1 MRRKIII
8 HGLVIFFFLAT
19 AFAAYPDF
27 FFHFN
32 DRIPGGENL
41 DAQLHLSIIDW
52 TFSPHLP
59 GLYHLPIFY
68 PLAYMRAG
76 NQPLLFQSAFFK
88 AFKGLGLKTESS
100 NNLYIL
106 LAWILGAYG
115 CFLLC
120 REFTSSFLIP
130 LFFSSIMIVHQIN
143 FLFINW
149 LNFMS
154 FSFFPFILL
163 FFIRHLKTKK
173 EIYAAGAAG
182 LLILQIT
189 ASLFY
194 GFFSWAF
201 YLPLLLLASLVVG
214 KLTLKEMK
222 TWLLYALAGMVV
234 LLFLFL
240 PYLNSQSRLSG
251 DSGLQASPAD
261 LITGESL
268 FHHSKIWDAVFAK
281 NPEAAIYYFPGFVFT
296 FFLLSYFVSFIENKR
311 RKYLMLAVLFLLSVL
326 LTLLVYLNQMVLDYV
341 FLLLLVSIAFL
352 VGIHWKKIARLEKIL
367 ILALFFYFLIF
378 IYFPHIPGLK
388 SFSLYSVV
396 QQAVPFLGTG
406 LRKAKRALFL
416 LAPFMTVFAVL
427 GAVRLF
433 RFPLGKSRYKA
444 KIAGLIFILIFMEN
458 IRPERCQVMMQPL
471 PEKNPVYQKIPS
483 NGSQVLLEIPFYYN
497 DPPKNI
503 RYMYGQ
509 KWHHNPLLNGKATWI
524 PLGYMSDLNH
534 ILTPRQE
541 NFPTEQ
547 KLRLLIQNY
556 SVTHVI
562 FHWDLLKDELKDK
575 TARKK
580 IQNRVRRMK
589 RFGRVIYDSPDHTIL
604 KLKEFFPV
612 KRINRNFSLY
622 HLQNRRLQVRL
633 SESYTGE
640 IKVRLNE
647 RFLFKQ
653 EVDGQTITLDLRER
667 LLGSGGNPVSI
678 IFDKHVFLEEMIWS
692 AGESSPPAL

>member
-1 MRRKIII
+1 MRRKIIV
-8 HGLVIFFFLAT
+8 HGLVIFFFLAA
-19 AFAAYPDF
+19 AFAAYPDL

-32 DRIPGGENL
+32 DSIPGGENL

-52 TFSPHLP
+52 TFSSHLP
-59 GLYHLPIFY
+59 GLYHLPVFY

-88 AFKGLGLKTESS
+88 VFKGLGLKTESS

-106 LAWILGAYG
+106 LAWIFGAYG

-120 REFTSSFLIP
+120 REFTSSFLVP

-201 YLPLLLLASLVVG
+201 YLPLLLAASLIVG
-214 KLTLKEMK
+214 KLTLKEIK
-222 TWLLYALAGMVV
+222 PWLLYLLAGIVV
-234 LLFLFL
+234 IVFLFL

-261 LITGESL
+261 LITGEIL
-268 FHHSKIWDAVFAK
+268 FHHSKIWDAVFVK

-296 FFLLSYFVSFIENKR
+296 FFLLSYFVSFIENKH
-311 RKYLMLAVLFLLSVL
+311 RKYLVLAALFFLSVL
-326 LTLLVYLNQMVLDYV
+326 LTLLVYLNQVVLDYV

-352 VGIHWKKIARLEKIL
+352 VGIHWKKIAALEKIL

-378 IYFPHIPGLK
+378 IYFPHIHGLK

-444 KIAGLIFILIFMEN
+444 GIAGLIFILIFLEN
-458 IRPERCQVMMQPL
+458 IRPDRRQVMMQPL

-483 NGSQVLLEIPFYYN
+483 NSSQILLEIPFYYN

-503 RYMYGQ
+503 MYMYSQ
-509 KWHHNPLLNGKATWI
+509 RWHHNPLLNGKATWI

-589 RFGRVIYDSPDHTIL
+589 RFGRIIYDSPDYTVL
-604 KLKEFFPV
+604 KVQEFFPL
-612 KRINRNFSLY
+612 KRLNRNFSLY
-622 HLQNRRLQVRL
+622 HLRNYPLRVHL
-633 SESYTGE
+633 SESYAGE

-667 LLGSGGNPVSI
+667 LLETGGNPVTI
-678 IFDKHVFLEEMIWS
+678 IFDKPVLLEKMIWS
-692 AGESSPPAL
+692 AGE